1 MWDTLPHDILFQIAQ
16 YVSTTLVIHEYKCTI
31 HTLPKKLVDRAV
43 FFQPTSGSK
52 PLWAKVKSEAG
63 NHACGECW
71 VEVNF
76 KGLKV
81 EYHIHREQILAY
93 RLTTKEERNR
103 FVEIACLSKA
113 WLMAM
118 QPVLDLHSAPN
129 EEGHGERFIDAL
141 LLHVFAP
148 LHSSKRNLQPEN
160 YSFLYT
166 AVYNGATMKPME
178 NQAINYYR
186 LLGHRMTALLRAGVV
201 AWKPIDKVEEEF
213 KSINRLFKY
222 VDRFYV
228 ARRSLPPVVE
238 RLKAAYLAG
247 NPNNPDEPVGDNP
260 DCAPDYTLN
269 VG

>member
-1 MWDTLPHDILFQIAQ
+1 MWDTLPQDILFQITQ
-16 YVSTTLVIHEYKCTI
+16 YVATTLAIHEYKCTI
-31 HTLPKKLVDRAV
+31 HTLPKKLVDRGV
-43 FFQPTSGSK
+43 LFQPASGGK

-71 VEVNF
+71 VEANF
-76 KGLKV
+76 KGLKF
-81 EYHIHREQILAY
+81 EHHIHREQILAY

-103 FVEIACLSKA
+103 FVEIACLSKT

-118 QPVLDLHSAPN
+118 QPTLDLHSTPD
-129 EEGHGERFIDAL
+129 EVGHAERFIDAL
-141 LLHVFAP
+141 LRHVFAP
-148 LHSSKRNLQPEN
+148 RHSLKRNMQTDN

-166 AVYNGATMKPME
+166 AVYNGATSKPID
-178 NQAINYYR
+178 NQAMHYYR
-186 LLGHRMTALLRAGVV
+186 LLGHRLTALLRARVIE
-201 AWKPIDKVEEEF
+201 WKAIDKVEEEF
-213 KSINRLFKY
+213 KCMNRICKY

-228 ARRSLPPVVE
+228 ARRSLPQVVE
-238 RLKAAYLAG
+238 RLKEAYLAG